1 MSKMKDENIRQMN
14 KVYCL
19 NCTEK
24 EEEIDQLQAAL
35 KEAEGLE
42 LVYKSVAEMHDALHD
57 ALIKEY
63 NNRGT
68 LLEEQKT
75 MLSAHKLRE
84 EQLQAELQEKEAWAK
99 GWQDIAD
106 RKSIE
111 IADLQ
116 ARLHEV
122 YEIYAGMEGFIP
134 ETAPEGYCLMI
145 IKKMAQAA
153 K

>member
-35 KEAEGLE
+35 AE
-42 LVYKSVAEMHDALHD
+42 K
-57 ALIKEY
+57 
-63 NNRGT
+63 
-68 LLEEQKT
+68 
-75 MLSAHKLRE
+75 
-84 EQLQAELQEKEAWAK
+84 EQLPLLSQLQGRLYWKERAEKAE
-99 GWQDIAD
+99 
-106 RKSIE
+106 
-111 IADLQ
+111 
-116 ARLHEV
+116 ARLREV

-145 IKKMAQAA
+145 IKKMAEAA